1 MIARSFLLVLGVSI
15 GAAGMYY
22 YEFNQWQRDIEQL
35 KREHQAQVQSTL
47 LQEQI
52 TNQALKNQL
61 DQMQAKSMLDQ
72 ATISRFTEQTAR
84 LQEEL
89 SERNEE
95 LLFYEEM
102 LPAGPSGSISLRGL
116 EINREG
122 RRIQFKVVLSRNL
135 SEDKPFKGRLQF
147 QAKGIADGKE
157 VSINLL
163 PEQLTADNRLA
174 EPPAAGTKGNNLKN
188 MRANPILDL
197 EFSRIQR
204 SQGLLVLPEGFEPF
218 EVTLR
223 VLEGNNVRITKAVI
237 L

>member
-1 MIARSFLLVLGVSI
+1 M
-15 GAAGMYY
+15 
-22 YEFNQWQRDIEQL
+22 
-35 KREHQAQVQSTL
+35 
-47 LQEQI
+47 
-52 TNQALKNQL
+52 
-61 DQMQAKSMLDQ
+61 
-72 ATISRFTEQTAR
+72 
-84 LQEEL
+84 
-89 SERNEE
+89 
-95 LLFYEEM
+95 
-102 LPAGPSGSISLRGL
+102 
-116 EINREG
+116 
-122 RRIQFKVVLSRNL
+122 
-135 SEDKPFKGRLQF
+135 
-147 QAKGIADGKE
+147 
-157 VSINLL
+157 SINLL